1 MRILL
6 TATVQSHIVQ
16 FHRPLVDMLHA
27 SGCEVHVA
35 AKDNLAEKNG
45 LLLDF
50 ADRVYNVPFSR
61 SPMSLDNIRAYRELK
76 EIICSNEYDV
86 IHCNTPVGGVLT
98 RMIARKE
105 RERGTKVIYTAH
117 GFHFYTGA
125 PLKNWLLYYPVEWL
139 CAHWTDVLITIN
151 KEDYERAKKHMHAK
165 RVEYVPGVGI
175 DTKRFMNATVDRA
188 AKRHEIGV
196 PEDAT
201 LLMSVGELNENKNHS
216 VVIKALAKLNDKSV
230 HYAIAGNGPL
240 KASLEV
246 LAESLGVGAQLH
258 LLGYRRDVPELYKA
272 ADICVFPSIREG
284 QGLAALEG
292 MAAGLP
298 IIASDNRGTRDI
310 LMDNVNALICRC
322 DDVEGFSDAIQT
334 MASNNALRERLGVE
348 SRFMVQDYD
357 LKEIQPN
364 IYALYSD
371 ACSQFVHVERERERE
386 KRAGLAEI
394 VERQRVRREIG
405 VPIGATLLASV
416 GELSTRKN
424 HEVVIK
430 AMVKI
435 ADDNIHYIIVG
446 NGPLNDRL
454 TSIAQT
460 LGLEQRVHL
469 LGYRRDIPDLYKA
482 ADICLFPSKQEGLP
496 VAVMEAMACGLP
508 IIASRIRGV
517 TDILLGSENLLVN
530 NCNDEN
536 AFADAINWML
546 NEKAL
551 RAKLHENNPRTSKQ
565 FDIPSITKQMKEI
578 YGLEH

>member
-1 MRILL
+1 MKIVNKEVDSIIQHKSKRVLL

-27 SGCEVHVA
+27 KGCEVHVA

-98 RMIARKE
+98 RMIAHKE

-188 AKRHEIGV
+188 AKRREIGV

-216 VVIKALAKLNDKSV
+216 VVIQALAKLNDKSV

-246 LAESLGVGAQLH
+246 LAESLGVGEQLH
-258 LLGYRRDVPELYKA
+258 LLGYRRDVPELLKA
-272 ADICVFPSIREG
+272 SDVFAFPSQREG
-284 QGLAALEG
+284 LPVSVMEA

-322 DDVEGFSDAIQT
+322 DDVDGFVAAINRLST
-334 MASNNALRERLGVE
+334 EMA
-348 SRFMVQDYD
+348 
-357 LKEIQPN
+357 LKE
-364 IYALYSD
+364 
-371 ACSQFVHVERERERE
+371 
-386 KRAGLAEI
+386 K
-394 VERQRVRREIG
+394 
-405 VPIGATLLASV
+405 
-416 GELSTRKN
+416 
-424 HEVVIK
+424 
-430 AMVKI
+430 MVKVNQS
-435 ADDNIHYIIVG
+435 ACTNYDVTII
-446 NGPLNDRL
+446 
-454 TSIAQT
+454 
-460 LGLEQRVHL
+460 
-469 LGYRRDIPDLYKA
+469 
-482 ADICLFPSKQEGLP
+482 
-496 VAVMEAMACGLP
+496 
-508 IIASRIRGV
+508 
-517 TDILLGSENLLVN
+517 
-530 NCNDEN
+530 N
-536 AFADAINWML
+536 A
-546 NEKAL
+546 
-551 RAKLHENNPRTSKQ
+551 
-565 FDIPSITKQMKEI
+565 QMKEI
-578 YGLEH
+578 YRLEH